1 MTTATR
7 SRRRHR
13 SLGRARAA
21 FTLVELLVTLVI
33 AGITATAA
41 AAVVASLTD
50 VREAVRRSG
59 DELSGA
65 HAARETLQAWLHAAA
80 LASPPEPFVGIA
92 RREAPVARDELSFD
106 VSDAG
111 VLHPGPHRIH
121 LWTGKGESMEESA
134 LFAELSPRST
144 SAKVDTMLL
153 VPRVAGLAVRYR
165 GRAGGPNEWRDWWS
179 AVDTLPVVVE
189 LHLQADQASPLQS
202 VLRAPIVV
210 RLAWEGTP

>member
-1 MTTATR
+1 MMTATR

-21 FTLVELLVTLVI
+21 FTLIELLVTLVV

-59 DELSGA
+59 DELTGA

-80 LASPPEPFVGIA
+80 LASPPEPFIGIA
-92 RREAPVARDELSFD
+92 QRAESIARDELSFD

-111 VLHPGPHRIH
+111 VLHPGPHRVH
-121 LWTGKGESMEESA
+121 LWTGKSERVGESA
-134 LFAELSPRST
+134 LFAELWPRSG
-144 SAKVDTMLL
+144 SAKVDTIVV
-153 VPRVAGLAVRYR
+153 VPRIAGLAVRYR
-165 GRAGGPNEWRDWWS
+165 GRASGRNDWRDWWS
-179 AVDTLPVVVE
+179 AGDTLPTVVE
-189 LHLQADQASPLQS
+189 LHLQGEQASPLQS

-210 RLAWEGTP
+210 RVALEGTP

>member
-1 MTTATR
+1 MMSATR

-13 SLGRARAA
+13 GPSRARAA
-21 FTLVELLVTLVI
+21 FTLVELLVTLVV

-59 DELSGA
+59 DELTSA

-80 LASPPEPFVGIA
+80 LAAPPEPFIGVA
-92 RREAPVARDELSFD
+92 RREKPVARDELSFD

-111 VLHPGPHRIH
+111 VLHPGPHRVH
-121 LWTGKGESMEESA
+121 LWTGQSGGGGEAA
-134 LFAELSPRST
+134 LFAELWPRSG
-144 SAKVDTMLL
+144 SGRVDTMLV

-165 GRAGGPNEWRDWWS
+165 GRAGSRNDWRDWWS
-179 AVDTLPVVVE
+179 AGDTLPVIIE
-189 LHLQADQASPLQS
+189 LHLLTDGASPLHS

-210 RLAWEGTP
+210 RVAWEGTP

>member
-1 MTTATR
+1 MTATR

-21 FTLVELLVTLVI
+21 FTLVELLVTLVV

-59 DELSGA
+59 NELTSA

-80 LASPPEPFVGIA
+80 LASPPEPFIGIA
-92 RREAPVARDELSFD
+92 RREESVARDELSFD

-111 VLHPGPHRIH
+111 VLHPGPHRVH
-121 LWTGKGESMEESA
+121 LWTGKSDPLGDAA
-134 LFAELSPRST
+134 LFAELWPRSGAGT
-144 SAKVDTMLL
+144 VDTMLV

-165 GRAGGPNEWRDWWS
+165 GHASGRNDWRDWWS
-179 AVDTLPVVVE
+179 AGDTLPVVVE
-189 LHLQADQASPLQS
+189 LHLQGNRASPLPS
-202 VLRAPIVV
+202 LLRAPIVV
-210 RLAWEGTP
+210 RVAWEGTP